1 MADVSNNTKKL
12 QELAKALGDTDFDHE
27 VNPRIKAL
35 KIEDIAFPLFSG
47 LGDSYEQTRQS
58 AEDAAKALGEVLKAL
73 GGTVKS
79 VADYYQR
86 MEEQHGK
93 DFDTADTKLRH

>member
-73 GGTVKS
+73 GAPSSPSPTTTSGWKS
-79 VADYYQR
+79 STGR
-86 MEEQHGK
+86 
-93 DFDTADTKLRH
+93 TSTPLTPS